1 VRDLIWNQRRA
12 YLQLMRMLR
21 EAQSEI
27 NAEDDPFTV
36 LLIEGGILHVEADLH
51 WLDRCEETLEAKPGF
66 DTALGAYSTGELFNS

>member
-1 VRDLIWNQRRA
+1 
-12 YLQLMRMLR
+12 MLR

-51 WLDRCEETLEAKPGF
+51 WLDRCEEMLEV
-66 DTALGAYSTGELFNS
+66 